1 VPREAMTKG
10 FAFDNVRVFA
20 RTRFGPEGWGA
31 TLAHMVPEDRE
42 VLGAVVS
49 VGWYPLPLY
58 ARLIRALDEAYG
70 TGDCAIIIQSA
81 RFAAERN
88 LGTVF
93 RTLLRFTSPAYMLEK
108 FGQYWPR
115 VHDTG
120 RWELVREG
128 DGAASATLYDLGYV
142 DQAICRD
149 LGGYFAR
156 TLELV
161 GAKGVILDHVRCRAR
176 GADAC
181 EFRARWSAS
190 ASRV

>member
-1 VPREAMTKG
+1 MTKG
-10 FAFDNVRVFA
+10 FAFDNVRVFT

-31 TLAHMVPEDRE
+31 TLARMLPDDRE
-42 VLGAVVS
+42 VLGAIVS
-49 VGWYPLPLY
+49 VGWYSLPLY
-58 ARLIRALDEAYG
+58 ARLLRALDEAYG
-70 TGDCAIIIQSA
+70 TGDYAIIVQSA

-93 RTLLRFTSPAYMLEK
+93 RTLLRFASPAYMLEK

-120 RWELVREG
+120 RWELVREAGG
-128 DGAASATLYDLGYV
+128 DAATATLYDLGYV
-142 DQAICRD
+142 DAALCRD

-161 GAKGVILDHVRCRAR
+161 GAKGVILDHARCRAR

-181 EFRARWSAS
+181 EFRARWAS
-190 ASRV
+190 GTARV

>member
-1 VPREAMTKG
+1 VASEALTKG

-31 TLAHMVPEDRE
+31 TLARMLPEDRE
-42 VLGAVVS
+42 VLAAIVS

-58 ARLIRALDEAYG
+58 ARLLHALDETYG

-93 RTLLRFTSPAYMLEK
+93 RTLARFASPAYMLEK
-108 FGQYWPR
+108 LGQYWPR

-120 RWELVREG
+120 RWDLVREG
-128 DGAASATLYDLGYV
+128 DGGARATLYDLGYV
-142 DQAICRD
+142 DRAICRD
-149 LGGYFAR
+149 LGGYFTR

-161 GAKGVILDHVRCRAR
+161 GAEGVILDHIRCRAR

-181 EFRARWSAS
+181 EFQARWRSGT
-190 ASRV
+190 SRV